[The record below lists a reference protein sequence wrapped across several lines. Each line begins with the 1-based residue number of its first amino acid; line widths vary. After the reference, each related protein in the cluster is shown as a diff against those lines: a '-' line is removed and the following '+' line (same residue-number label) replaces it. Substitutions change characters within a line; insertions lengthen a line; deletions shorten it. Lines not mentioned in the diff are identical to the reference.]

1 MKTDDQRSVSQ
12 MHDHLRAPSEERRR
26 RYEKLGLW
34 HEQSLGAFV
43 DEQLRANAGSEVR
56 FWADD
61 GYVGTAAEIRER
73 ARRFAGG
80 LVAAG
85 VEPGDVVS
93 YQLPN
98 RVEALVVLYG
108 AAMAGAVLVPIVHFY
123 GPKELT
129 FILEQSG
136 SVLHVTAATQGGMD
150 SGALEARV
158 RTALSSPPHFVV
170 VGGAAAGQT
179 EFEALEAAAALDVLP
194 TRSADAPA
202 LVAYTSGTTADPKG
216 VIHVSRSF
224 LAELHQLVAYD
235 AGGRRPLL
243 TGAPLAH
250 AMGMLG
256 GAFLPLLQRK
266 AIHFIDA
273 WDPGRVLDAVLEADV
288 SAGFGSTYFLTSLLD
303 HPSFGPEHAR
313 RMERVGLGGAPVPAA
328 VCQRADR
335 LGISTVRSYGST
347 EHMTIAGGRHDDPA
361 DKRMRT
367 DGRPLLGCEIRLLD
381 PDGDP
386 VPAGVPGEIWSRG
399 PDLFWGYTDPELTAA
414 SIDAD
419 GWYRTE
425 AVGILD
431 EDGFLSITDRV
442 KDIIIRGGEN
452 LSAAE
457 IEEELV
463 RMEGVLEVAV
473 VAAPDERLGEH
484 ACAVFRMRPDTA
496 APSMHQVQAH
506 LGQAGLAKQ
515 KWPEEI
521 REVQDFPRTPTG
533 KIKKVD
539 LRENVSQPAE

>member
-1 MKTDDQRSVSQ
+1 MGMTEDTRSILGAAS
-12 MHDHLRAPSEERRR
+12 LRPPSDERRR

-43 DEQLRANAGSEVR
+43 DEQLGANAGSEVR
-56 FWADD
+56 FWSDG
-61 GYVGTAAEIRER
+61 GYVGTCADVRER

-85 VEPGDVVS
+85 VRPGDVVS

-108 AAMAGAVLVPIVHFY
+108 AAMAGAVLVPVVHFY
-123 GPKELT
+123 GPKELA

-136 SVLHVTAATQGGMD
+136 SVLHVASATQAGMD
-150 SGALEARV
+150 AGALEAHV
-158 RTALSSPPHFVV
+158 RGSLTIPPEFVV
-170 VGGAAAGQT
+170 VGGAAPGQR
-179 EFEALEAAAALDVLP
+179 EFESLEGSPALDRLP
-194 TRSADAPA
+194 ERSAEAPA

-216 VIHVSRSF
+216 VVHVSLSF
-224 LAELHQLVAYD
+224 LAELHQLVEYD

-250 AMGMLG
+250 AMGMLSA
-256 GAFLPLLQRK
+256 AFLPLLQRK
-266 AIHFIDA
+266 AIHLIDA
-273 WDPGRVLDAVLEADV
+273 WNPERVLAAVLEGDV
-288 SAGFGSTYFLTSLLD
+288 SAGSGSTYFLTSLLD

-313 RMERVGLGGAPVPAA
+313 RMERIGMGGAPVPAA
-328 VCQRADR
+328 ICERAER

-347 EHMTIAGGRHDDPA
+347 EHMTITGGRHDDPP
-361 DKRMRT
+361 DRRKGT
-367 DGRPLLGCEIRLLD
+367 DGRPLAGCEIRLLD
-381 PDGDP
+381 PDGAP

-399 PDLFWGYTDPELTAA
+399 PELFWGYTDPELTAA
-414 SIDAD
+414 AIDGD

-425 AVGILD
+425 DVGVLD
-431 EDGFLSITDRV
+431 DQGFLTITDRV

-457 IEEELV
+457 IEEQLV

-484 ACAVFRMRPDTA
+484 ACAVFRMRPGA
-496 APSMHQVQAH
+496 EAPSLPEVQAH
-506 LGQAGLAKQ
+506 LGGAGLAKQ

-521 REVQDFPRTPTG
+521 RSVNEFPRTPTG
-533 KIKKVD
+533 KIKKVA
-539 LRENVSQPAE
+539 LRQAVSRPAE

>member
-1 MKTDDQRSVSQ
+1 MDNSRSILE
-12 MHDHLRAPSEERRR
+12 MPENLRPPSEARRR
-26 RYEKLGLW
+26 RYRKLGLW
-34 HEQSLGAFV
+34 HEQSLGGFV
-43 DEQLRANAGSEVR
+43 DHQLGANARSEVR
-56 FWADD
+56 FWAEG
-61 GYVGTAAEIRER
+61 GYVGTCADIRER

-85 VEPGDVVS
+85 VRPGDVVS

-129 FILEQSG
+129 FILGQSG
-136 SVLHVTAATQGGMD
+136 SLLHVTSATQGGMD
-150 SGALEARV
+150 SHALEAHV
-158 RTALSSPPHFVV
+158 RAALARAPEFVV
-170 VGGAAAGQT
+170 VGGAAPGQK
-179 EFEALEAAAALDVLP
+179 EFEALEATAALGALP
-194 TRSADAPA
+194 TRPADSPA
-202 LVAYTSGTTADPKG
+202 LIAYTSGTTADPKG
-216 VIHVSRSF
+216 VIHPSVSF

-256 GAFLPLLQRK
+256 GAFLPLLQHK

-273 WDPGRVLDAVLEADV
+273 WNPGRVLDAVLEADV

-303 HPSFGPEHAR
+303 HPSFSPEHAK
-313 RMERVGLGGAPVPAA
+313 RMERVGMGGAPVPAA
-328 VCQRADR
+328 VCERAER

-347 EHMTIAGGRHDDPA
+347 EHMTITGGRHDDPP
-361 DKRMRT
+361 DERKHT

-381 PDGDP
+381 PDGAP
-386 VPAGVPGEIWSRG
+386 VPAGVPGEVWSRG
-399 PDLFWGYTDPELTAA
+399 PDLFWGYTDPELTSAA
-414 SIDAD
+414 IDGD

-425 AVGILD
+425 DVGVLD
-431 EDGFLSITDRV
+431 DRGFLTITDRV

-452 LSAAE
+452 VSAAE
-457 IEEELV
+457 IEEQLV

-484 ACAVFRMRPDTA
+484 ACAVFRMRPGAA
-496 APSMHQVQAH
+496 APSLPQVQAH

-521 REVQDFPRTPTG
+521 RAIEEFPRTPTG
-533 KIKKVD
+533 KIKKTA
-539 LRENVSQPAE
+539 LRQTVARPADG